1 MTDISMS
8 DAELLKFAI
17 ENGMI
22 DTALVQ
28 EKVEMQKRKE
38 ILDKHPYKIWE
49 GKDGFWRTYIP
60 SGDGRKLIKRRDKA
74 DLENIVIDY
83 FGSNYYNTFKDRFQ
97 IWIDRQVKC
106 GRSDNTVSKYESDY
120 KRFFEG
126 DKIEGLP
133 IQDISDED
141 ISEFIQRLLE
151 KKKIPYRALKSMMG
165 YMNGVFDKSVKDK
178 LISDNPCKYI
188 DLPIYKKNCTEKQ
201 IQTSEERTLSDT
213 ERKVLLDKLNEI
225 DDTCKT
231 YIATFAVKLSLYT
244 GMRVGEL
251 AGLMWSDIDFERNT
265 ITIQRSEKYNRK
277 TKEFYISGTKNNL
290 VRVIPLTS
298 EMRDILKKTESEE
311 KRLGYYGEY
320 VFQNERGRIHTR
332 TISECVRNKTGSKEF
347 VNEKSIHAIRR
358 TLNSNLRC
366 MGVSVTVA
374 AAILGHTEEVNE
386 KNYTYDVSSMKKKA
400 EYIEMA
406 SKIS

>member
-1 MTDISMS
+1 
-8 DAELLKFAI
+8 
-17 ENGMI
+17 
-22 DTALVQ
+22 
-28 EKVEMQKRKE
+28 
-38 ILDKHPYKIWE
+38 
-49 GKDGFWRTYIP
+49 
-60 SGDGRKLIKRRDKA
+60 
-74 DLENIVIDY
+74 
-83 FGSNYYNTFKDRFQ
+83 
-97 IWIDRQVKC
+97 
-106 GRSDNTVSKYESDY
+106 
-120 KRFFEG
+120 
-126 DKIEGLP
+126 
-133 IQDISDED
+133 
-141 ISEFIQRLLE
+141 
-151 KKKIPYRALKSMMG
+151 
-165 YMNGVFDKSVKDK
+165 MNK
-178 LISDNPCKYI
+178 
-188 DLPIYKKNCTEKQ
+188 
-201 IQTSEERTLSDT
+201 
-213 ERKVLLDKLNEI
+213 I

-298 EMRDILKKTESEE
+298 EMRDILKKTEKEE

-320 VFQNERGRIHTR
+320 VFQNERGRIHTK
-332 TISECVRNKTGSKEF
+332 TISACVRNKTGSKEF

-386 KNYTYDVSSMKKKA
+386 KNYTYDVSSMQKKA
-400 EYIEMA
+400 EYIEIA

>member
-1 MTDISMS
+1 
-8 DAELLKFAI
+8 
-17 ENGMI
+17 
-22 DTALVQ
+22 
-28 EKVEMQKRKE
+28 
-38 ILDKHPYKIWE
+38 
-49 GKDGFWRTYIP
+49 
-60 SGDGRKLIKRRDKA
+60 
-74 DLENIVIDY
+74 
-83 FGSNYYNTFKDRFQ
+83 
-97 IWIDRQVKC
+97 
-106 GRSDNTVSKYESDY
+106 
-120 KRFFEG
+120 
-126 DKIEGLP
+126 
-133 IQDISDED
+133 
-141 ISEFIQRLLE
+141 
-151 KKKIPYRALKSMMG
+151 MG
-165 YMNGVFDKSVKDK
+165 YMNGVFEKSIKDK
-178 LISDNPCKYI
+178 LITENPCKYI
-188 DLPIYKKNCTEKQ
+188 DLLIYKKDCTERE

-213 ERKVLLDKLNEI
+213 ERKILLDKLSQI

-298 EMRDILKKTESEE
+298 EMRDILKKTEKEE

-320 VFQNERGRIHTR
+320 VFQNERGRIHTK
-332 TISECVRNKTGSKEF
+332 TISACVRNKTGSKEF

-386 KNYTYDVSSMKKKA
+386 KNYTYDVSSMQKKA
-400 EYIEMA
+400 EYIEIA